1 MTLKEKLSLA
11 VTTLDKKIAADIIVL
26 KVDEITTLSEYFIIC
41 TGTSNTH
48 VRTLSEAV
56 EDALSRKGIEPHHVE
71 GHGGMWV
78 LLDYGSFVIHIFTE
92 EGRRFYQL
100 DKLWADAE
108 HVPTEDL
115 ITEQE
120 MK

>member
-1 MTLKEKLSLA
+1 MTLKEQLTLA
-11 VTTLDKKIAADIIVL
+11 VTTLDKKIAADINVL
-26 KVDEITTLSEYFIIC
+26 KIEELSTLSEYFIIC

-48 VRTLSEAV
+48 VKTLSEAV
-56 EDALSRKGIEPHHVE
+56 EDAFTKNGIEPHHIE

-78 LLDYGSFVIHIFTE
+78 LLDYGSFVIHIFTD

-100 DKLWADAE
+100 DKVWADAM
-108 HVPTEDL
+108 HIPTEDL
-115 ITEQE
+115 IINQE